1 MHEAIKSMLAKYD
14 SQTEQD
20 TINALKEI
28 FQEIALL
35 GLWRAKFFE
44 HAVFYGGTALRILY
58 GLDRFSEDL
67 DFSLLKPNTHF
78 QFNPFNQAII
88 SELKSFGFNVTI
100 EKKQKAITS
109 TIESA
114 FIKANTH
121 QQLISIEADKTI
133 IHRFHHMNTL
143 KIKMEIDTNPP
154 QHFNTDAVTLLMP
167 LPFSIN
173 TMTMP
178 DLFAGKIHAIL
189 CRPWQQRVKGRD
201 WYDFIWYI
209 SREIP
214 VNLTHL
220 QARLIQSDAWDQTN
234 HFTHQA
240 LIQKLEE
247 KINTTDFNNAK
258 KDILPFIKNKTN
270 IDSWNTHFFL
280 TVCKHL
286 KSISTRETPTR

>member
-1 MHEAIKSMLAKYD
+1 MHETIKSMLAKYPC
-14 SQTEQD
+14 QTEQD
-20 TINALKEI
+20 TLNALKEI

-67 DFSLLKPNTHF
+67 DFSLLKPHSHF
-78 QFNPFNQAII
+78 QFSQYNQAII
-88 SELKSFGFNVTI
+88 QELHSFGFDVTI
-100 EKKQKAITS
+100 EKKQKSIETN
-109 TIESA
+109 IESA

-121 QQLISIEADKTI
+121 QQLIAIQTDKSII
-133 IHRFHHMNTL
+133 NRFHHMNTI
-143 KIKMEIDTNPP
+143 KIKMEIDTQPP
-154 QHFNTDAVTLLMP
+154 QKFTTEAITLFTP

-173 TMTMP
+173 TMILP

-209 SREIP
+209 SRETP

-220 QARLIQSDAWDQTN
+220 KARLIQSKAWAQKDN
-234 HFTHQA
+234 LTHQA
-240 LIQKLEE
+240 LVELLQT
-247 KINTTDFNNAK
+247 KINNTDFKNAK
-258 KDILPFIKNKTN
+258 KDILPFIKNKST
-270 IDSWNTHFFL
+270 IDLWNAAFFL
-280 TVCKHL
+280 AACKQL
-286 KSISTRETPTR
+286 KSTR

>member
-1 MHEAIKSMLAKYD
+1 MHEAIKSMLTKYD
-14 SQTEQD
+14 CQTEQD

-44 HAVFYGGTALRILY
+44 HAVFYGGTALRILH

-67 DFSLLKPNTHF
+67 DFSLLKPNANF
-78 QFNPFNQAII
+78 QLNPFNQAIV
-88 SELKSFGFNVTI
+88 SELNSFGFNVTI
-100 EKKQKAITS
+100 EKKQKSIAS
-109 TIESA
+109 NIESA

-121 QQLISIEADKTI
+121 QQLIAIEADKAI
-133 IHRFHHMNTL
+133 VHRFHRMNTI
-143 KIKMEIDTNPP
+143 KIKMEVDTNPP
-154 QHFNTDAVTLLMP
+154 QDFNTEAVTLFMP
-167 LPFSIN
+167 LPFSLN

-209 SREIP
+209 SRKIP

-220 QARLIQSDAWDQTN
+220 QARLIQSNAWGQTIPL
-234 HFTHQA
+234 THQA
-240 LIQKLEE
+240 LIQQLEE
-247 KINTTDFNNAK
+247 KINATDFNNAK
-258 KDILPFIKNKTN
+258 KDILPFIKNQTN
-270 IDSWNTHFFL
+270 IALWNTAFFL
-280 TVCKHL
+280 TACKHL
-286 KSISTRETPTR
+286 KSDSTR